1 MAVHTRAQ
9 TKPTQQRKMG
19 RKMKKYTE
27 VGDYTR
33 DRDLVI
39 KTDTDTEY
47 ESEIEAPK
55 NAGKSREKRVGKLTT
70 NEPPRRKRKLDDNAN
85 PIEKRRKVEKRAKL
99 TKPLRMSKKRKEV
112 LKRAEERKAR
122 EMVYMSDDDDVID
135 FETVVKFEFI
145 E

>member
-9 TKPTQQRKMG
+9 TKPTQQRKMS

-55 NAGKSREKRVGKLTT
+55 NAGKPREKRVGKLTT

-85 PIEKRRKVEKRAKL
+85 PVEKRRKVEKRAKL

>member
-9 TKPTQQRKMG
+9 TKPTQQ

-70 NEPPRRKRKLDDNAN
+70 NEPPRGRKRKLDDNAN
-85 PIEKRRKVEKRAKL
+85 PVEKRRKVEKRAKL